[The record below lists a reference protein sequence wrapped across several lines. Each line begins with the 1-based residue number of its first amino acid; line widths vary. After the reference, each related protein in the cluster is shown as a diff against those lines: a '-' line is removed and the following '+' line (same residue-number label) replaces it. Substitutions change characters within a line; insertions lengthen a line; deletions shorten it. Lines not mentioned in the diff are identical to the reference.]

1 MKFFIDTADL
11 DEIKQAAD
19 MGLLDGVTTNPTL
32 IKRAGLAR
40 ETAIETICGLVP
52 GPVSAEAL
60 GPDAETFVEE
70 GLELAKIADN
80 VVVKLPTNSAGLK
93 ACKALTERG
102 IKVNMTLIFQ
112 PVQALLCA
120 RAGATFVSP
129 FLGRLDDVCSSGM
142 NLIEEMRLIFDN
154 YGFNTEILAA
164 SIRSPEHVKQ
174 AAMAGAD
181 VCTIPYGVLLKLLNH
196 PLTASGIEAFERD
209 AGLRA

>member
-1 MKFFIDTADL
+1 MKFFVDTADTADIAEL
-11 DEIKQAAD
+11 AAT
-19 MGLLDGVTTNPTL
+19 GLIDGVTTNPSL
-32 IKRAGLAR
+32 VAKSGRPFADVIK
-40 ETAIETICGLVP
+40 EICEIVT

-154 YGFNTEILAA
+154 YGFSTEILAA

-174 AAMAGAD
+174 AALAGAD

>member
-93 ACKALTERG
+93 VTAVGLEPTPFRTGALSQRLRPLGQTVLRTGLEE
-102 IKVNMTLIFQ
+102 
-112 PVQALLCA
+112 LCNCA
-120 RAGATFVSP
+120 DSGQ
-129 FLGRLDDVCSSGM
+129 GR
-142 NLIEEMRLIFDN
+142 
-154 YGFNTEILAA
+154 
-164 SIRSPEHVKQ
+164 
-174 AAMAGAD
+174 
-181 VCTIPYGVLLKLLNH
+181 
-196 PLTASGIEAFERD
+196 
-209 AGLRA
+209 